1 MCVPLGHRNHR
12 SSSGG
17 NVITKEQVER
27 IITAGDFQCFSR
39 SKRGKEFAPYES
51 SADELLQILH
61 DCDTTIRLADRR
73 NKLYSYSLRTIIM
86 KAPCISATVA
96 IQTK

>member
-17 NVITKEQVER
+17 NVITKERVER
-27 IITAGDFQCFSR
+27 IITTGDFQCFCR
-39 SKRGKEFAPYES
+39 SKRGKEFAPYEGS
-51 SADELLQILH
+51 TDELLQILH
-61 DCDTTIRLADRR
+61 DSDTTVRLADGRD
-73 NKLYSYSLRTIIM
+73 KLYSYSLRTIIM
-86 KAPCISATVA
+86 KAPCIATTVA